1 MGQTDGTVLTE
12 RQLEVLQHRERGATQ
27 RAVAEE
33 LGTTASNVS
42 AIERAAEAN
51 IEKARRTLE
60 LVRSL
65 RAPVQF
71 TVATGAS
78 FDELVTAV
86 YDHGDEAGVKVAYC
100 RPELYAHLYG
110 LLADVTDANQLTAP
124 VSVGLTADGD
134 VTVYAAEHDVGSTDD
149 TESGVRIERS

>member
-1 MGQTDGTVLTE
+1 MAETEGTLLTD
-12 RQLEVLQHRERGATQ
+12 RQLQILRRRDQGATQ

-60 LVRSL
+60 LVRAL

-71 TVATGAS
+71 TVEAGRS
-78 FDELVTAV
+78 FDELVSAV
-86 YDHGDEAGVKVAYC
+86 YDHGDDAGVKVAYC

-110 LLADVTDANQLTAP
+110 LVGDATDANRLTAT
-124 VSVGLTADGD
+124 VTVGLTEDGA
-134 VTVYAAEHDVGSTDD
+134 VTVYTDTHAVGADSD
-149 TESGVRIERS
+149 EQ

>member
-1 MGQTDGTVLTE
+1 MVDTDATVLTE
-12 RQLEVLQHRERGATQ
+12 RQLAVLERREQGATQ

-42 AIERAAEAN
+42 AIERAAEDN

-60 LVRSL
+60 LVRTL

-71 TVATGAS
+71 TVEAGQS

-86 YDHGDEAGVKVAYC
+86 YDRGDEAGVKVAYC
-100 RPELYAHLYG
+100 RPELYTHLYG
-110 LLADVTDANQLTAP
+110 LLADVTDANQLTR
-124 VSVGLTADGD
+124 SVTIGLTDGGEVKVYADGSALPSETD
-134 VTVYAAEHDVGSTDD
+134 GGSAQSPKT
-149 TESGVRIERS
+149 